1 MIEFVTGANA
11 TCAAVA
17 GLFFFRFWRQTEDAL
32 FARFALAFWM
42 LSLHWLLLA
51 VTSPDHEFRPA
62 LFVVRLAAFSII
74 IGAIVAKNRIKSP
87 ASR

>member
-1 MIEFVTGANA
+1 VIDFITGANA

-17 GLFFFRFWRQTEDAL
+17 GLFFARFWRQTEDAL

-51 VTSPDHEFRPA
+51 ATSPDHEFRPL
-62 LFVVRLAAFSII
+62 LFLIRLAAFSVII
-74 IGAIVAKNRIKSP
+74 AAIVAKNRLKSTV
-87 ASR
+87 AR

>member
-1 MIEFVTGANA
+1 VIEFVTGANA

-17 GLFFFRFWRQTEDAL
+17 GLFFFRFWRQTEDPL

-42 LSLHWLLLA
+42 LSLHWLMLA
-51 VTSPDHEFRPA
+51 ATSPDHEFRPL
-62 LFVVRLAAFSII
+62 LFVVRLSAFSII
-74 IGAIVAKNRIKSP
+74 IAAVVAKNRLKS